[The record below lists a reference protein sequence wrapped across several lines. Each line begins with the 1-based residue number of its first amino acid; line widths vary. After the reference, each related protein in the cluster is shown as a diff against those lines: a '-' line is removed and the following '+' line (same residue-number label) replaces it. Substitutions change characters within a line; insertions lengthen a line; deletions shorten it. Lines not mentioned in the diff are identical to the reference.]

1 MNHGCEI
8 ENIKCNVVAGDD
20 VSTTSEREQR
30 VRSGHT
36 DMQTAYSAAQSEGGA
51 AGPEMA
57 SKWGRMT
64 PRCPMSTLQTPS
76 CPRALHLISFSNLFC
91 KAILIFDKIK

>member
-1 MNHGCEI
+1 MPRGDRDMNHRCEI

-20 VSTTSEREQR
+20 VSTTSAREQR

-64 PRCPMSTLQTPS
+64 PRRAVQCPLYKHLPV
-76 CPRALHLISFSNLFC
+76 RAPFIS
-91 KAILIFDKIK
+91 

>member
-1 MNHGCEI
+1 MPRGDMNHRCEI

-30 VRSGHT
+30 VRIRSGHT
-36 DMQTAYSAAQSEGGA
+36 DMQTTYSAAQSEGGA

-64 PRCPMSTLQTPS
+64 PRRAVQCPLYK
-76 CPRALHLISFSNLFC
+76 HLPVRVPFISYHL
-91 KAILIFDKIK
+91 A